1 MHIAWWTGKEGAA
14 GMWYARQRCGAL
26 TFGTPVALGVA
37 EFSTPAHVQL
47 ALGGKERLIAAWDD
61 GTLATPRIVVRTSKD
76 GGTTWSPTATLSD
89 SGKAA
94 GFPVIAAH
102 GERMAVAW
110 SEQRSRAG
118 ARQHMDMKDPKMR
131 MPFSAVGDAS
141 R

>member
-1 MHIAWWTGKEGAA
+1 
-14 GMWYARQRCGAL
+14 
-26 TFGTPVALGVA
+26 
-37 EFSTPAHVQL
+37 VQL

-89 SGKAA
+89 SGKTA

-110 SEQRSRAG
+110 SEQRSA
-118 ARQHMDMKDPKMR
+118 APEHDEHMDMKDPKMR
-131 MPFSAVGDAS
+131 MPLSAVGDAQVMV
-141 R
+141 RRGTLE